1 MAARAKKK
9 ASNIFVW
16 IILGLLM
23 IGLAGFGIG
32 SFGGSASAVGSVGTA
47 RISVQDYARALQN
60 EINAQSAQSGQSVNL
75 LQLQAAGIDRA
86 VLEGLVA
93 RAALSHETDAL
104 GLSVG
109 NAEIARQIRQ
119 NGAFQSLSGSF
130 DRIEYERVLRFAGL
144 SIADFEQD
152 VRHDT
157 ARGILQAAIAGGIV
171 APEQFAEAVIAY
183 QSETRN
189 FSTVR
194 VTEAA
199 LSAGRIAPT
208 EAELRV
214 YYEENPQRFT
224 DPELRRITYA
234 WVTPSQIMD
243 EMQIDETA
251 LRELYDDRI
260 DEFVQDERRLLER
273 LVFGTFEEAE
283 AARTAIEDG
292 STDFDT
298 LVADRGLTLNDVD
311 LGDLSRG
318 DLNDAAAEMI
328 FADDTSELIGPVE
341 SGLGPALFRV
351 NAVLEAS
358 EVTFEEAREDLT
370 AELSASAAIRA
381 VDDARDDYEDLLAGG
396 ATLEELANESDM
408 ILGQIDWLPTS
419 EDQIAA
425 YEAFREIAA
434 VATERDFPE
443 LFELSDGGLF
453 ALRLDEIVPPTV
465 QPFDQ
470 ARDIA
475 EAGWQAEQLRD
486 RVTAR
491 AFDLV
496 AGLDSSSSL
505 ETLPLTVTQ
514 EQQIRRQDFV
524 PDAPPTLVAQVFQQ
538 SEVGDVVVIPGA
550 DTAWIVRLDRIN
562 AAVRT
567 NETTTLLLNIVQTQA
582 AQSIAQDV
590 FEAFGQALESDI
602 GIRLDPAMI
611 NAVHATLP

>member
-1 MAARAKKK
+1 
-9 ASNIFVW
+9 
-16 IILGLLM
+16 
-23 IGLAGFGIG
+23 
-32 SFGGSASAVGSVGTA
+32 
-47 RISVQDYARALQN
+47 
-60 EINAQSAQSGQSVNL
+60 
-75 LQLQAAGIDRA
+75 
-86 VLEGLVA
+86 
-93 RAALSHETDAL
+93 
-104 GLSVG
+104 
-109 NAEIARQIRQ
+109 
-119 NGAFQSLSGSF
+119 
-130 DRIEYERVLRFAGL
+130 
-144 SIADFEQD
+144 
-152 VRHDT
+152 
-157 ARGILQAAIAGGIV
+157 
-171 APEQFAEAVIAY
+171 
-183 QSETRN
+183 
-189 FSTVR
+189 
-194 VTEAA
+194 
-199 LSAGRIAPT
+199 
-208 EAELRV
+208 
-214 YYEENPQRFT
+214 
-224 DPELRRITYA
+224 
-234 WVTPSQIMD
+234 
-243 EMQIDETA
+243 
-251 LRELYDDRI
+251 
-260 DEFVQDERRLLER
+260 
-273 LVFGTFEEAE
+273 
-283 AARTAIEDG
+283 
-292 STDFDT
+292 
-298 LVADRGLTLNDVD
+298 
-311 LGDLSRG
+311 
-318 DLNDAAAEMI
+318 
-328 FADDTSELIGPVE
+328 LIGPVE

-470 ARDIA
+470 ARDAA